1 MQIQSIDLSRE
12 RKLVTLSI
20 MHKTF
25 AERVLPVVNPTIL
38 ESPYATIVLTWCKDY
53 FDRYKDVPGNTIQ
66 DIYETHRT
74 SVDDEALDNVYNF
87 IKSLSASY
95 DEADYNNIDYYIAE
109 ALTYIDICSGRVLL
123 SRAENFLSSGKME
136 QFKQTLSQYKDVAQ
150 PTVKGVSIIHDTNE
164 LVNAFIED
172 NESLFRVYG
181 ALGELLGDFYRGD
194 VSVAQGG
201 MKSSKSFFLQMIS
214 ETAASQGK
222 KVVHINLEMADKQQ
236 KKRFAQS
243 LFYNTDKPKTIQIP
257 KFHSELEPGQEPDSN
272 TTYTV
277 VHVPRHFTGIN
288 EDNLPE
294 MTPGLS
300 MRYRGGDIRLFTL
313 PAEST
318 TPQTMEALLDNLAYF
333 DNYVCDLLVIDYA
346 VLLNGI
352 GSGSREKRIQIDYIY
367 RNLRRIAQEKNIHV
381 ATVTQA
387 GRQALS
393 GAEIGASDI
402 GESISIVAHAAK
414 VVSLYATEEER
425 QNGVVHIKKDI
436 DRYGTLVYDTV
447 IGLQCLP
454 LCKFCIDSRF
464 ASKVM
469 L

>member
-1 MQIQSIDLSRE
+1 MKTETVDLTRE
-12 RKLVTLSI
+12 RKLVTLAI
-20 MHKTF
+20 MNQQF
-25 AERVLPVVNPTIL
+25 AQRVLPVVNPATL
-38 ESPYATIVLTWCKDY
+38 ESAYASTVITWCKDY
-53 FDRYKDVPGNTIQ
+53 FEHYKKAPEQTIQ
-66 DIYETHRT
+66 DIFDTHKAT
-74 SVDDEALDNVYNF
+74 VEDDTIDNVHSF
-87 IKSLSASY
+87 LKSLSVDY
-95 DEADYNNIDYYIAE
+95 DPADYNNIDYYITE
-109 ALTYIDICSGRVLL
+109 ALNYVDVCNGRSLIV
-123 SRAENFLSSGKME
+123 RAENYLNTGRME
-136 QFKQTLSQYKDVAQ
+136 QFKQALTTYKDVAQ
-150 PTVKGVSIIHDTNE
+150 PTVKGVSVIYDTDE
-164 LVNAFIED
+164 LGNAFMED
-172 NESLFRVYG
+172 NESLFTVYG
-181 ALGELLGDFYRGD
+181 ALGALLGNFYRGD

-201 MKSSKSFFLQMIS
+201 MKSSKSFFLQMLS

-222 KVVHINLEMADKQQ
+222 KVVHINLEMAEKQQ

-243 LFYNTDKPKTIQIP
+243 IHYNTDKPCDVLMP
-257 KFHSELEPGQEPDSN
+257 KFHSELEPGQEPDEN

-277 VHVPRHFTGIN
+277 IHNTRHFTGIN
-288 EDNLPE
+288 EDNLPV
-294 MTPGLS
+294 MTPGIS
-300 MRYRGGDIRLFTL
+300 MRYKGGDIRLFTL

-333 DNYVCDLLVIDYA
+333 DNYVCDLLVVDYA

-367 RNLRRIAQEKNIHV
+367 RNLRRIAQEKNIHI

-387 GRQALS
+387 GRQSLS

-425 QNGVVHIKKDI
+425 QKGIVHVKKDI
-436 DRYGTLVYDTV
+436 DRYGSLVYDTV

>member
-1 MQIQSIDLSRE
+1 MAEKKFIQ
-12 RKLVTLSI
+12 
-20 MHKTF
+20 
-25 AERVLPVVNPTIL
+25 
-38 ESPYATIVLTWCKDY
+38 
-53 FDRYKDVPGNTIQ
+53 
-66 DIYETHRT
+66 
-74 SVDDEALDNVYNF
+74 
-87 IKSLSASY
+87 
-95 DEADYNNIDYYIAE
+95 
-109 ALTYIDICSGRVLL
+109 
-123 SRAENFLSSGKME
+123 
-136 QFKQTLSQYKDVAQ
+136 
-150 PTVKGVSIIHDTNE
+150 
-164 LVNAFIED
+164 
-172 NESLFRVYG
+172 
-181 ALGELLGDFYRGD
+181 
-194 VSVAQGG
+194 
-201 MKSSKSFFLQMIS
+201 
-214 ETAASQGK
+214 
-222 KVVHINLEMADKQQ
+222 
-236 KKRFAQS
+236 RFAQS
-243 LFYNTDKPKTIQIP
+243 IYYNTDIECDLQIP

-352 GSGSREKRIQIDYIY
+352 GSGSREKRIPDRLYTIETITYI
-367 RNLRRIAQEKNIHV
+367 QEKNIHI